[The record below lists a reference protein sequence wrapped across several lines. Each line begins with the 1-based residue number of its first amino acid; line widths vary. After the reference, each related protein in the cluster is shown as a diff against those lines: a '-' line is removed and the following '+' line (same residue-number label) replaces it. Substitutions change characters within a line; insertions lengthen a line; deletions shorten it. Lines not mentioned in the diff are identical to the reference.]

1 LFDRYKNQIA
11 LQIVNP
17 NTPFVLPGK
26 KHKLIYHGAILLFLQ
41 IDRSI
46 GIIDCVFRFAK
57 KKDEINLVY
66 GYKSVNIKWVCRF
79 FLGLHFFKFNPDLTI
94 VMKKLRQKKSFF
106 DIILD
111 WTERIGNALPHPAT
125 LFALFAL
132 AALLLSALGAFMGW
146 EVIHPGTKE
155 LIRPVNLLSHDGIH
169 RILLEMVDNFT
180 GFAPLGIVLVAML
193 GIGIAEH
200 SGLINAIIRLLVLN
214 SPKHLLT
221 FVLVFSG
228 IISNT
233 ASDVGYVLLIPLAGV
248 IFMAV
253 GRHPVAGMAAAF
265 AGVSGGFS
273 ANLAI
278 GTIDPLLAGL
288 STEAAQILDP
298 TYVVNPTANYYFMVV
313 STFIIAFAG
322 TFVTE
327 KIVEPRLG
335 KYTGTPEGDEDNF
348 DGLSKK
354 EKKGLIWA
362 SAVLLLIL
370 VVTIVGIVPEDGFFR
385 GADGE
390 ILSSPLIEGVV
401 GMLFI
406 TAGGM
411 GLAYGFATGAY
422 KNDDDVMNGM
432 ATSMKSLGTYMVL
445 VFFAAQFVAYFKWSN
460 LGMILAVE
468 GAETLMSLDI
478 GLIPL
483 MILFVI
489 LSASI
494 NMVMGSASAKWAIL
508 APIFIPMFMIMGY
521 SPELSQVVYRI
532 GDSVTNVISPMMSF
546 FALIIAFFQK
556 YEPKAGIGTIIAT
569 MLPYSIAFMLIWM
582 LLLVAWL
589 LLGIPIGPDAQI
601 HYELPQ

>member
-1 LFDRYKNQIA
+1 
-11 LQIVNP
+11 
-17 NTPFVLPGK
+17 
-26 KHKLIYHGAILLFLQ
+26 
-41 IDRSI
+41 
-46 GIIDCVFRFAK
+46 
-57 KKDEINLVY
+57 
-66 GYKSVNIKWVCRF
+66 
-79 FLGLHFFKFNPDLTI
+79 
-94 VMKKLRQKKSFF
+94 
-106 DIILD
+106 
-111 WTERIGNALPHPAT
+111 
-125 LFALFAL
+125 
-132 AALLLSALGAFMGW
+132 
-146 EVIHPGTKE
+146 
-155 LIRPVNLLSHDGIH
+155 
-169 RILLEMVDNFT
+169 
-180 GFAPLGIVLVAML
+180 
-193 GIGIAEH
+193 
-200 SGLINAIIRLLVLN
+200 
-214 SPKHLLT
+214 LT

-253 GRHPVAGMAAAF
+253 GRHPIAGMAAAF

-298 TYVVNPTANYYFMVV
+298 TYEVNPTANYYFMVV
-313 STFIIAFAG
+313 STFIIAFTG

-335 KYTGTPEGDEDNF
+335 KYTGVPEGDDENF
-348 DGLSKK
+348 DRLSKN

-362 SAVLLLIL
+362 SAVLVLIL
-370 VVTIVGIVPEDGFFR
+370 VVTIIGIVPEDGFFR

-401 GMLFI
+401 GMLFV
-406 TAGGM
+406 TAGSM
-411 GLAYGFATGAY
+411 GLAYGFVTGAY
-422 KNDDDVMNGM
+422 KNDEDVMNGM

-468 GAETLMSLDI
+468 GAETLMSLDM

-569 MLPYSIAFMLIWM
+569 MLPYSLAFMIIWM
-582 LLLVAWL
+582 LLLVVWL
-589 LLGIPIGPDAQI
+589 TLGIPIGPDAQI